1 MATKLEVQRFL
12 RTFHAKL
19 KVFDILFR
27 DDRGKN
33 RQALFDLDITPV
45 YRVEIIKNLAVT
57 DYSAGPIVSE
67 LDKNTEMWVFG
78 KDVKN
83 REVYIKIS
91 LGFPN
96 ASVIC
101 ISFHLAEHDLRYPY
115 KKEDDDEEPDYWEG
129 DDLLSGDENCEI
141 PW

>member
-1 MATKLEVQRFL
+1 MATRLEVQRFL

-33 RQALFDLDITPV
+33 QAALFDLDITPV
-45 YRVEIIKNLAVT
+45 YRVEIIKSLAVS

-67 LDKNTEMWVFG
+67 LGKNTELWVLG
-78 KDVKN
+78 KDVKQ

-96 ASVIC
+96 ESVIC
-101 ISFHLAEHDLRYPY
+101 ISFHLAERPMEYPFKNEY
-115 KKEDDDEEPDYWEG
+115 DDEESDYRQR
-129 DDLLSGDENCEI
+129 DDGLSRDEDCEL

>member
-19 KVFDILFR
+19 KVFDIMFW
-27 DDRGKN
+27 DDREKN

-57 DYSAGPIVSE
+57 DYSAGPIVSA

-78 KDVKN
+78 KDVKQ

-101 ISFHLAEHDLRYPY
+101 ISFHLAEHDLGYPF
-115 KKEDDDEEPDYWEG
+115 KNEKDEEPDYWEG
-129 DDLLSGDENCEI
+129 DDYVPGGEDCGL

>member
-1 MATKLEVQRFL
+1 MATRLEVQRFL

-33 RQALFDLDITPV
+33 QQALFDLDITPV
-45 YRVEIIKNLAVT
+45 FRVEIIRSLAVT

-67 LDKNTEMWVFG
+67 LGKNTEMWVFG
-78 KDVKN
+78 KDVKQ

-96 ASVIC
+96 QSVIC
-101 ISFHLAEHDLRYPY
+101 ISFHLAEHEMRYPFKNEY
-115 KKEDDDEEPDYWEG
+115 DDEESGYRKG
-129 DDLLSGDENCEI
+129 NVRLSGDEDGEL

>member
-1 MATKLEVQRFL
+1 MATRLEVQRFL

-33 RQALFDLDITPV
+33 REALFDLDITPV
-45 YRVEIIKNLAVT
+45 YRVEIIKTLAVT

-67 LDKNTEMWVFG
+67 LGKNTELWVFG
-78 KDVKN
+78 KDVKQ

-96 ASVIC
+96 ESVIC
-101 ISFHLAEHDLRYPY
+101 ISFHLAERPMEYPFKNEY
-115 KKEDDDEEPDYWEG
+115 DDEESDYRQG
-129 DDLLSGDENCEI
+129 NDGLSRDEDCEL

>member
-33 RQALFDLDITPV
+33 RQALLDLDITPV
-45 YRVEIIKNLAVT
+45 FRVEIIKSLAVK
-57 DYSAGPIVSE
+57 DYSAGPVVGD

-78 KDVKN
+78 KDVKQ

-101 ISFHLAEHDLRYPY
+101 VSFHLAERELKYPF
-115 KKEDDDEEPDYWEG
+115 KENDDEESDYRERDG
-129 DDLLSGDENCEI
+129 FMLGDEDLEL

>member
-1 MATKLEVQRFL
+1 MATRLEVQRFL

-33 RQALFDLDITPV
+33 QQALFDLDITPV
-45 YRVEIIKNLAVT
+45 FRVEIIKSLAVT

-67 LDKNTEMWVFG
+67 LGKNTEMWVFG
-78 KDVKN
+78 KDVKQ

-96 ASVIC
+96 QSVIC
-101 ISFHLAEHDLRYPY
+101 ISFHLAEHEMRYPFKNEY
-115 KKEDDDEEPDYWEG
+115 DDEESDYRKG
-129 DDLLSGDENCEI
+129 NVRLPGDEDCEL

>member
-1 MATKLEVQRFL
+1 MATRLEVQRFL

-33 RQALFDLDITPV
+33 QAALFDLDITPV
-45 YRVEIIKNLAVT
+45 YRVEIIKSLAVS

-67 LDKNTEMWVFG
+67 LGKNTELWVFG
-78 KDVKN
+78 KDVKQ

-96 ASVIC
+96 ESVIC
-101 ISFHLAEHDLRYPY
+101 ISFHLAERPMEYPFKNEY
-115 KKEDDDEEPDYWEG
+115 DDEESDYRQG
-129 DDLLSGDENCEI
+129 DDGLSRDEDCEL